1 MTGIERL
8 QLIQNGGVPPP
19 PQPTAPVAAATP
31 TGPPPPITF
40 APQFQPF
47 AAWTTEAAKANNVD
61 PADLYGIMKTESN
74 FNPDAVSP
82 AGAEGL
88 MQLMGPTAAEVGV
101 TDRRDPKQSIAG
113 GAKYYRRM
121 LDQFGG
127 DRDKALAAYN
137 AGPGRVASGRP
148 LPPETQ
154 AYVPKVQKARA
165 EFTLP
170 DSAMAQANSQVY
182 DAPTT
187 PPPPPVPTPQL
198 TDKAG
203 TPKPRRTGVQMLQE
217 LEQPSALG
225 SFMEHP
231 DQTIK
236 GAYEGAKNAATWVKE
251 HPRESARVAVEL
263 AMMTGGALLAPEV
276 AVPVAAAR
284 FPTLL
289 ARFTGLMSKVGG
301 AAVGGAAGSLASE
314 TFDPS
319 GSPQKAIE
327 KAEQAAQAGGLGEG
341 AGQAAVRATQ
351 GLLAPYRSRLTPDAV
366 RTKEILDAQRGPTD
380 TRAIPPST
388 LVDSPGFNI
397 AEKSLAATMG
407 GGVITKGKEQAEQL
421 AIRALRT
428 YPDQFGSQGGTQVER
443 SQRIQGRY
451 QQELEAFKARMDAG
465 YATVDRL
472 NAQNPIWVDI
482 EPIKLAAAQRWIQ
495 HSGGLVDPATTKLVN
510 DLLRKPNLVSFRD
523 AAQLRSDLLKL
534 RDPEAVVQGQVPAMG
549 ESLSQAVDRQID
561 LAGNALNP
569 QALAAYRLVNRMY
582 RGDPARGLVGIQQF
596 EDPAIARLMQGS
608 PDQLA
613 PSLFGKNRPVRMDA
627 LKQML
632 GRPADITEFRR
643 LFTEHL
649 VTEAG
654 ADPSG
659 KTLSNV
665 LFKYGDTLESVMGR
679 QHANDLRAIATA
691 MERAQG
697 GSFGAQGQGLIRVGQ
712 GSVAMSMMYSNMQP
726 GRAAAVMI
734 IPGALSWMLMRPQVA
749 HWLSI
754 GYNLPPTA
762 REAIKVAA
770 RIKALAKAD
779 KMPVYEVPASWFEG
793 EGPPPGAP
801 PLPVQPPA
809 GHQPPPLAA
818 PPAIGTTVSGPRRP

>member
-1 MTGIERL
+1 MNAFEAL
-8 QLIQNGGVPPP
+8 SQQQAGGPALPPPVPAPTTPGPMGAMPPASPTSFAPPMDIIRRVAFENQVPPED
-19 PQPTAPVAAATP
+19 
-31 TGPPPPITF
+31 I
-40 APQFQPF
+40 
-47 AAWTTEAAKANNVD
+47 
-61 PADLYGIMKTESN
+61 YGIAKTESN
-74 FNPDAVSP
+74 FNPQARSP
-82 AGAEGL
+82 KGAIGP
-88 MQLMGPTAAEVGV
+88 MQLMPDTAAGLGIV
-101 TDRRDPKQSIAG
+101 DPNDPEQNYEG
-113 GAKYYRRM
+113 GAKYYRQQ
-121 LDQFGG
+121 LDAFGG
-127 DRDKALAAYN
+127 DRAKALEAYN
-137 AGPGRVASGRP
+137 AGPGRVAKAAKAGLP
-148 LPPETQ
+148 LPAETQ
-154 AYVPKVQKARA
+154 AYVPKVEKARGG
-165 EFTLP
+165 FTLP
-170 DSAMAQANSQVY
+170 DSAVEQANEQVY
-182 DAPTT
+182 RPEPQT
-187 PPPPPVPTPQL
+187 PPPPMQL

-203 TPKPRRTGVQMLQE
+203 TPKPPQNAIQALQGQQPPSPLRTFMDNPEQAITAGVDMVK
-217 LEQPSALG
+217 
-225 SFMEHP
+225 H
-231 DQTIK
+231 
-236 GAYEGAKNAATWVKE
+236 GAQWARE
-251 HPRESARVAVEL
+251 HPREAGRLALEL
-263 AMMTGGALLAPEV
+263 AAMTGGALLAPEV

-341 AGQAAVRATQ
+341 AGQAAVRTTQ

-472 NAQNPIWVDI
+472 NAQNPMYVDLRPVKQMAI
-482 EPIKLAAAQRWIQ
+482 GRWLEHEQGLLDPGTTKFVEDILNKPDFVPFQAAAR
-495 HSGGLVDPATTKLVN
+495 
-510 DLLRKPNLVSFRD
+510 
-523 AAQLRSDLLKL
+523 LRSDALKR
-534 RDPEAVVQGQVPAMG
+534 RDPDVAVQGQVSALG
-549 ESLSQAVDRQID
+549 ESLSRVVDQQID
-561 LAGNALNP
+561 LAGQRLNP
-569 QALAAYRLVNRMY
+569 QALAAWRLVNRMY
-582 RGDPARGLVGIQQF
+582 KGDPARGIVGIQQF

-697 GSFGAQGQGLIRVGQ
+697 GSFGAQSQGLIRVGQ

-734 IPGALSWMLMRPQVA
+734 IPGALSWLLMRPQVA

>member
-1 MTGIERL
+1 MNAFEAL
-8 QLIQNGGVPPP
+8 SQQQAGGPALPPPVPAPTTPGPMGAMPPASPTSFAPPMDIIRRVAFENQVPPED
-19 PQPTAPVAAATP
+19 
-31 TGPPPPITF
+31 I
-40 APQFQPF
+40 
-47 AAWTTEAAKANNVD
+47 
-61 PADLYGIMKTESN
+61 YGIAKTESN
-74 FNPDAVSP
+74 FNPQARSP
-82 AGAEGL
+82 KGAIGP
-88 MQLMGPTAAEVGV
+88 MQLMPDTAAGLGV
-101 TDRRDPKQSIAG
+101 VDPNDPEQNYEG
-113 GAKYYRRM
+113 GAKYYRQQ
-121 LDQFGG
+121 LDAFGG
-127 DRDKALAAYN
+127 DRAKALEAYN
-137 AGPGRVASGRP
+137 AGPGRVAKAAKAGLP
-148 LPPETQ
+148 LPAETQ
-154 AYVPKVQKARA
+154 AYVPKVEKARGG
-165 EFTLP
+165 FTLP
-170 DSAMAQANSQVY
+170 DSAVEQANEQVY
-182 DAPTT
+182 RPEPQT
-187 PPPPPVPTPQL
+187 PPPPMQL

-203 TPKPRRTGVQMLQE
+203 TPKPPQNAIQALQGQQPPSPLRTLMDNPEQAITAGVDMVK
-217 LEQPSALG
+217 
-225 SFMEHP
+225 H
-231 DQTIK
+231 
-236 GAYEGAKNAATWVKE
+236 GAQWARE
-251 HPRESARVAVEL
+251 HPREAGRLALEL
-263 AMMTGGALLAPEV
+263 AAMTGGALLAPEV

-341 AGQAAVRATQ
+341 AGQAAVRTTQ

-472 NAQNPIWVDI
+472 NAQNPMYVDLRPVKQMAI
-482 EPIKLAAAQRWIQ
+482 GRWLEHEQGLLDPGTTKFVEDILNKPDFVPFQAAAR
-495 HSGGLVDPATTKLVN
+495 
-510 DLLRKPNLVSFRD
+510 
-523 AAQLRSDLLKL
+523 LRSDALKR
-534 RDPEAVVQGQVPAMG
+534 RDPDVAVQGQVSALG
-549 ESLSQAVDRQID
+549 ESLSRVVDQQMD
-561 LAGNALNP
+561 LAGQRLNP
-569 QALAAYRLVNRMY
+569 QALAAWRLVNRMY
-582 RGDPARGLVGIQQF
+582 KGDPARGIVGIQQF

-697 GSFGAQGQGLIRVGQ
+697 GSFGAQSQGLIRVGQ

-793 EGPPPGAP
+793 EGPPAGAP

>member
-1 MTGIERL
+1 VNAFEAL
-8 QLIQNGGVPPP
+8 SQQQAGGPALPPPVPAPATPGPMGAMPPPSPTSFAPPMDIIRRVAFENQVPPED
-19 PQPTAPVAAATP
+19 
-31 TGPPPPITF
+31 I
-40 APQFQPF
+40 
-47 AAWTTEAAKANNVD
+47 
-61 PADLYGIMKTESN
+61 YGIAKTESN
-74 FNPDAVSP
+74 FNPQARSP
-82 AGAEGL
+82 KGAIGP
-88 MQLMGPTAAEVGV
+88 MQLMPDTAAGLGV
-101 TDRRDPKQSIAG
+101 VDPNDPEQNYEG
-113 GAKYYRRM
+113 GAKYYAQQ
-121 LDQFGG
+121 LKAFGG
-127 DRDKALAAYN
+127 DRAKALEAYN
-137 AGPGRVASGRP
+137 AGPGRVAKAAKAGLP
-148 LPPETQ
+148 LPAETQ
-154 AYVPKVQKARA
+154 AYVPKVEKARG
-165 EFTLP
+165 EFTLL
-170 DSAMAQANSQVY
+170 DSAVERTNEQVY
-182 DAPTT
+182 RPEPQT
-187 PPPPPVPTPQL
+187 PPPPVQL

-203 TPKPRRTGVQMLQE
+203 TPKPPQNAIQALQGQQPPSPLRTFMDHPEQAITAGVDMVK
-217 LEQPSALG
+217 
-225 SFMEHP
+225 H
-231 DQTIK
+231 
-236 GAYEGAKNAATWVKE
+236 GAQWARE
-251 HPRESARVAVEL
+251 HPREAGRLALEL
-263 AMMTGGALLAPEV
+263 AAMTGGALLAPEV

-341 AGQAAVRATQ
+341 AGRAAVR
-351 GLLAPYRSRLTPDAV
+351 GLEWLAAPYRNRLTPDAY
-366 RTKEILDAQRGPTD
+366 RTKDLIDAQRRPNE
-380 TRAIPPST
+380 TRAIPPSV

-472 NAQNPIWVDI
+472 NAQNPITVDI
-482 EPIKLAAAQRWIQ
+482 APIKLAAAQRWIQ
-495 HSGGLVDPATTKLVN
+495 HSGGIVDPATTRLVN
-510 DLLRKPNLVSFRD
+510 DLLRRPDAVSFRD

-549 ESLSQAVDRQID
+549 ESLSQALDRQID

-569 QALAAYRLVNRMY
+569 QALTAYRLVNRMY
-582 RGDPARGLVGIQQF
+582 RGDPARGVIGIQQF

-632 GRPADITEFRR
+632 GRPADTTEFRR

-779 KMPVYEVPASWFEG
+779 KMPVYEVPASWFES

-809 GHQPPPLAA
+809 GHRPPPLAA